1 MRDKEL
7 YVKQHGPGV
16 EADWLRY
23 RLLEDI
29 ASKMDKLQV
38 PRAVLKD
45 ENHGTIS
52 YEYFNFPPAS
62 LHYLDNP
69 QAWFFIGSQLA
80 KLQARDIRAPDGL
93 KPAPFLLSSLG
104 VNASDQSVLSC
115 LPITW
120 MHGDFWHGN
129 VFLDGMERIIVID
142 PIPAPFMPFADCVT
156 ASGAVDA
163 AFMYMS
169 LFICHPLRKQVFIRV
184 SKIRTAAEAFLDG
197 YAGCGAD
204 YSELKNA
211 LRRLA
216 TRLAEIW
223 VAGYWRR
230 LPYPIAVVKVL
241 ATRRNLHY
249 LKSL

>member
-23 RLLEDI
+23 RLFEDT
-29 ASKMDKLQV
+29 ASKLDKLHV
-38 PRAVLKD
+38 PRAVFKD
-45 ENHGTIS
+45 KDKGTIS
-52 YEYFNFPPAS
+52 YEYYNFPPAS

-69 QAWFFIGSQLA
+69 QAWFFVGSQLA
-80 KLQARDIRAPDGL
+80 KLQVQNVRVPDGL
-93 KPAPFLLSSLG
+93 MPDPFLLGSLG
-104 VNASDQSVLSC
+104 IDASDQRLLSC
-115 LPITW
+115 LPVTW

-129 VFLDGMERIIVID
+129 VFLDGMEQIIVID
-142 PIPAPFMPFADCVT
+142 PIPAPFMPFSDHVT

-169 LFICHPLRKQVFIRV
+169 LFVCHPLKKQTFIRAPKV
-184 SKIRTAAEAFLDG
+184 RTAAESFLDG
-197 YAGCGAD
+197 YAGTSPD
-204 YSELKNA
+204 SSELKKA

-216 TRLAEIW
+216 ARLAEIW

-230 LPYPIAVVKVL
+230 LPYPIAAVKVL
-241 ATRRNLHY
+241 ATR
-249 LKSL
+249 KSLNYMKSV